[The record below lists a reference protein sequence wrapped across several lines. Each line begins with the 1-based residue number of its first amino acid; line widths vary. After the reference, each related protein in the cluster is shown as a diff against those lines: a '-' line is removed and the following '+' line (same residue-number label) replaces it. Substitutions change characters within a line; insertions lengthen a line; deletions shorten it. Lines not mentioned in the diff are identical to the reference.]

1 MVWRFIVSDKS
12 RKGGDA
18 GRISKKLRTTLI
30 GALLKAGF
38 SILRTNFREI
48 LRFGALPQTLATI
61 ITLGAIGAFFLHKI
75 PGQPE
80 WLFALA
86 NFGWAAAFVV
96 QSLVVGRWAAFCLA
110 EPPKV
115 SWWSLNPDTATRR
128 SIGGNIILS
137 VALLG
142 AAIPV
147 GLVIG
152 GLCFGLSRVS
162 GSVLPLQA
170 APVMVGLIVVYVG
183 VRLLPYV
190 LARSAS
196 LNLRLRDVWRIMGGR
211 RVWTLLIALLVT
223 ALALLAVILL
233 IQFAGTALI
242 LLFANASMPGALSLP
257 QIAVY
262 MTLQIL
268 VLAADIFAT
277 PVFLVI
283 TANALKEAMN
293 ARMSDEAGKTER
305 AEPSI
310 EVPPSFSASGIA
322 D

>member
-1 MVWRFIVSDKS
+1 M
-12 RKGGDA
+12 
-18 GRISKKLRTTLI
+18 I

-48 LRFGALPQTLATI
+48 LRFGAMPQTLATI
-61 ITLGAIGAFFLHKI
+61 ITLGAIVAFFLHKI

-137 VALLG
+137 LALLG

-147 GLVIG
+147 GLVVG

-170 APVMVGLIVVYVG
+170 APVMVGLIVIYIG

-211 RVWTLLIALLVT
+211 RVWALLV
-223 ALALLAVILL
+223 ALLVAALVFLAVILL
-233 IQFAGTALI
+233 VQFVGTVLVS
-242 LLFANASMPGALSLP
+242 LLADAAMPGALSLP
-257 QIAVY
+257 QMAVY

-293 ARMSDEAGKTER
+293 VRMSDEAGKTER
-305 AEPSI
+305 TEPSI
-310 EVPPSFSASGIA
+310 EVPPSFSASGIG